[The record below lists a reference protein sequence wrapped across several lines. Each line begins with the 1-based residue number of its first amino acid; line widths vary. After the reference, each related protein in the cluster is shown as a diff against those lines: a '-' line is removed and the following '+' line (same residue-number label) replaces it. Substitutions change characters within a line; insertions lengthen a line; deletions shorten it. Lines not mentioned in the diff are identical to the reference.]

1 MKFIVFAGGQGTKLW
16 PISKEDKPK
25 QFQSVVGG
33 KTLFR
38 QNVETLLLEYGAQDI
53 FVSTKG
59 KYVKYVTQQAPEI
72 EVENIII
79 EPDVA
84 KNTGPA
90 TGFALVKLSV
100 KYPDEPFMIVQAD
113 CLRKPDEKFIE
124 MIKLAE
130 SIVEKEKKLVTGGQK
145 ALYPDMGI
153 DYLMLGDPISNQAG
167 IDVFKIKKFIPRM
180 GTLEETEKLISDFGI
195 ATHSNHYCWY
205 PNLMLDAYKKYN
217 PSWYGSLMEIQKVL
231 GTKEETL
238 ETERIYSLMKAGPT
252 EDVTRHIFDQSY
264 VIINP
269 FKWMD
274 MGTWGAIYEYLA
286 AAPNQVYAEGNV
298 LAIDSKN
305 SFIRGN
311 ENKLIALVGIDNLL
325 VIDTFDALLICPK
338 SRAQDVKKIVDHL
351 KEEGKALYL

>member
-130 SIVEKEKKLVTGGQK
+130 SIVKKEKKLVTGGQK

-153 DYLMLGDPISNQAG
+153 DYLMLGDPMSNQAG

-217 PSWYGSLMEIQKVL
+217 PSWYGSC
-231 GTKEETL
+231 
-238 ETERIYSLMKAGPT
+238 
-252 EDVTRHIFDQSY
+252 
-264 VIINP
+264 
-269 FKWMD
+269 
-274 MGTWGAIYEYLA
+274 
-286 AAPNQVYAEGNV
+286 
-298 LAIDSKN
+298 
-305 SFIRGN
+305 
-311 ENKLIALVGIDNLL
+311 LL
-325 VIDTFDALLICPK
+325 YTSP
-338 SRAQDVKKIVDHL
+338 S
-351 KEEGKALYL
+351 

>member
-1 MKFIVFAGGQGTKLW
+1 MKFIISAGGQGTKLW

-25 QFQSVVGG
+25 QFQPVVGD

-38 QNVETLLLEYGAQDI
+38 QNVETLLSEYGVQDL
-53 FVSTKG
+53 FVSTKK
-59 KYVKYVTQQAPEI
+59 KYVQYVAEQAPEI
-72 EVENIII
+72 DAGNIII

-90 TGFALVKLSV
+90 TGFALIKLSV
-100 KYPDEPFMIVQAD
+100 RYPDEPFMIVQAD

-130 SIVEKEKKLVTGGQK
+130 NIVIKEKKLVTGGQK

-153 DYLMLGDPISNQAG
+153 DYLMLGNPISNRAG
-167 IDVFKIKKFIPRM
+167 VDVFKIKKFIPRM
-180 GTLEETEKLISDFGI
+180 NTVEETEKLISGFDI

-217 PSWYGSLMEIQKVL
+217 PGWHESLMEIQKVL
-231 GTKEETL
+231 GTKDEIS
-238 ETERIYSLMKAGPT
+238 ETERIYSLMKAGPI
-252 EDVTRHIFDQSY
+252 EDVTQNIFDQSY

-274 MGTWGAIYEYLA
+274 MGTWSAVYEYLA
-286 AAPNQVYAEGNV
+286 TPDQVYTEGNV

-305 SFIRGN
+305 SFIKGN
-311 ENKLIALVGIDNLL
+311 KNKLIALVGMDNLV
-325 VIDTFDALLICPK
+325 VIDTPEVLLVCPK